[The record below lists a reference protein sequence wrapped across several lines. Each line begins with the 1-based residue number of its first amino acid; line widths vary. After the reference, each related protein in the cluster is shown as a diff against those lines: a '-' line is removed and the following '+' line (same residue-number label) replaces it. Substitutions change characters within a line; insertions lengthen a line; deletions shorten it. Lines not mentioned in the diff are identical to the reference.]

1 MAKTGRPGLSREKR
15 IELWERWKSGQ
26 CASDIARALARTKGA
41 IHHVLA
47 FNGGIAP
54 VARRRC
60 PVALVLAEREE
71 ISRGIAAGRSIRRI
85 AASLGRSPS
94 TISREVARHGGRS
107 SYRATEADARAW
119 ERALRPKRC
128 RLASRAELRWR
139 VAEKLALDWS
149 PEQISGWL
157 KRAFPADEGLRVSHE
172 TIYRSLFVQAR
183 GVLKKELIGHLRAG
197 RRMRYPK
204 GGTTPSRLPG
214 QIIDAIS
221 IRERPAEIEER
232 GVPGHWEGDL
242 LSGANNSH
250 MATLVERH
258 SRFVMLIK
266 VRGKDTASVVSA
278 LSKQV
283 RQLPQQLRRSL
294 TWDRGKEMA
303 NHKNFTIATDVQVYF
318 CDPRSPWQRGSNEN
332 TNGLLRQYF
341 PKGMDLSGYSQSYLN
356 KIALRL
362 NQRPR
367 KTLGFETPAD
377 KLRACCND
385 RLNPPP

>member
-1 MAKTGRPGLSREKR
+1 MAKIGRPGLSPEKR
-15 IELWERWKSGQ
+15 AELWERWKSGQ
-26 CASDIARALARTKGA
+26 CASDIARSLERTKGA

-54 VARRRC
+54 VARRRG
-60 PVALVLAEREE
+60 PAVLVLDEREE
-71 ISRGIAAGRSIRRI
+71 ISRGIAAGRSIRGI
-85 AASLGRSPS
+85 AAGLGRSPS
-94 TISREVARHGGRS
+94 TVSREVARHGGRS
-107 SYRATEADARAW
+107 TYRAIEADGRAW
-119 ERALRPKRC
+119 ELALRPKLC
-128 RLASRAELRWR
+128 RLASHRRLRWR

-157 KRAFPADEGLRVSHE
+157 KREFPADEGLQVSHE
-172 TIYRSLFVQAR
+172 TIYRSLFIQAR
-183 GVLKKELIGHLRAG
+183 GVLKKELLGHLRAR

-214 QIIDAIS
+214 QIVDAIS
-221 IRERPAEIEER
+221 IRERPAEVEDR
-232 GVPGHWEGDL
+232 AVPGHWEGDL
-242 LSGANNSH
+242 LSGTNNSH

-258 SRFVMLIK
+258 SRFAMLIK
-266 VRGKDTASVVSA
+266 LPGKDSTSVVSA

-283 RQLPQQLRRSL
+283 RKLPLELRRSL

-303 NHKNFTIATDVQVYF
+303 NHKTFTIATDVQVYF

-341 PKGMDLSGYSQSYLN
+341 PKGTDLSGYSQAYLN

-377 KLRACCND
+377 RLSAVLR
-385 RLNPPP
+385 